1 MTTHIKLSS
10 GLVVGNF
17 SSPHSFTFDTG
28 EVLERVSPEWS
39 SEHSMVKNS
48 RKTPSRCGRY
58 SNSRVSFSIKDATVM
73 ALVEALKSVDIM
85 IVPFPMLKALDEL
98 ENLEGWFDL
107 RDVDRKCRTCFIT
120 DRETKTVS
128 SSIFCM

>member
-1 MTTHIKLSS
+1 MTTVTLKN
-10 GLVVGNF
+10 GLVIGNF

-28 EVLERVSPEWS
+28 EVLDRCDKEWS

-48 RKTPSRCGRY
+48 HKTLSRCGRY
-58 SNSRVSFSIKDATVM
+58 YNSRVSFAIKNETVM
-73 ALVEALKSVDIM
+73 ALVEALESVDIM

-98 ENLEGWFDL
+98 DNLEGWFDL
-107 RDVDRKCRTCFIT
+107 RNVGKCRTCFLT